1 MEQPLVALG
10 LHERLVTTGMQA
22 TLDAEAQLR
31 VEIAKV
37 DAAALATFMTPERSP
52 TNSLPG

>member
-37 DAAALATFMTPERSP
+37 DLDAETGQGVTLGMRSC
-52 TNSLPG
+52 

>member
-1 MEQPLVALG
+1 MELPLVALG

-22 TLDAEAQLR
+22 TLDAEQLR